1 MGILFLNIWQ
11 NKKWRIMESEINIK
25 LKSCPFCGGHATMIY
40 DNQEGYY
47 IYCDDCCIMT
57 GNSFDKEKIINTWN
71 NRVVINERE

>member
-1 MGILFLNIWQ
+1 MNEIILDR
-11 NKKWRIMESEINIK
+11 NKKVNLWKVK
-25 LKSCPFCGGHATMIY
+25 LTLNPFCGGHATMIY

-71 NRVVINERE
+71 NRVISNERE

>member
-1 MGILFLNIWQ
+1 
-11 NKKWRIMESEINIK
+11 
-25 LKSCPFCGGHATMIY
+25 MIY

-71 NRVVINERE
+71 NRVISNEKE

>member
-1 MGILFLNIWQ
+1 
-11 NKKWRIMESEINIK
+11 
-25 LKSCPFCGGHATMIY
+25 MIY

-57 GNSFDKEKIINTWN
+57 DNSFDKEKIINTWN

>member
-1 MGILFLNIWQ
+1 MLF
-11 NKKWRIMESEINIK
+11 RSEFMESEINIK
-25 LKSCPFCGGHATMIY
+25 LKYCPFCGGHATMIY